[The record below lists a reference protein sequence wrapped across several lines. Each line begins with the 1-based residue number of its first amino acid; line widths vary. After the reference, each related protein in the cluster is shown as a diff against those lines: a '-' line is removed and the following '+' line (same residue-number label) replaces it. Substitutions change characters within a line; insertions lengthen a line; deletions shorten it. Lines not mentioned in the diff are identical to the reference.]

1 MMLTRKSMAL
11 AAFFAFTPILVG
23 CEGGSEADNAPATQ
37 PAALAPSSAADGGPI
52 SSGWH
57 EVTSSDGTYVVTY
70 DLEPDEIPL
79 NEPFGLRVRVCD
91 ADDRSTPLDNVSLAV
106 DGRMPHHRHGMNRV
120 PSIERTS
127 DGTFEI
133 TNMLFHMP
141 GYWELHFDITRG
153 MTTER
158 AQVEITLE

>member
-1 MMLTRKSMAL
+1 
-11 AAFFAFTPILVG
+11 
-23 CEGGSEADNAPATQ
+23 
-37 PAALAPSSAADGGPI
+37 
-52 SSGWH
+52 
-57 EVTSSDGTYVVTY
+57 
-70 DLEPDEIPL
+70 
-79 NEPFGLRVRVCD
+79 
-91 ADDRSTPLDNVSLAV
+91 
-106 DGRMPHHRHGMNRV
+106 MPHHRHGMNRE
-120 PSIERTS
+120 PSIERMD